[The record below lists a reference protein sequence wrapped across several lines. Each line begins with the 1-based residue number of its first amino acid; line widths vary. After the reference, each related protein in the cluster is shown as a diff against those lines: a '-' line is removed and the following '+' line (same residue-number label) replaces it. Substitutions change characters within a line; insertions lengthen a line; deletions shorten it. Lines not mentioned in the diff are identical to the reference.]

1 MAMEIAKQPSAT
13 KQELGKSWQKLITI
27 QNQLERLYNLQ
38 ELSESPI
45 LVDTITRLKTD
56 KNKLV
61 THIVYLLH
69 TFPSSKIKASPST

>member
-1 MAMEIAKQPSAT
+1 MEIAKQPSAT
-13 KQELGKSWQKLITI
+13 KQELEKSWQKLITI

-61 THIVYLLH
+61 THIIDLLH